1 MSCSGCS
8 NAVSRAL
15 NKLDG
20 KSQMEINLS
29 RLADSQRSG
38 INHRVY
44 PPLPGVQNVNCDLDT
59 QLVTVDTTL
68 PKETVLAA
76 IEKTGKAVS
85 PVA

>member
-1 MSCSGCS
+1 MPEYKFNVAMSCSGCS

-15 NKLDG
+15 NKL
-20 KSQMEINLS
+20 N
-29 RLADSQRSG
+29 
-38 INHRVY
+38 
-44 PPLPGVQNVNCDLDT
+44 GVQNVNCNLDT

-85 PVA
+85 PIA